1 MHLFRLLL
9 GYWAVHLQ
17 MPSAVH
23 LQMPFFVLWLS
34 RRSGKA
40 IATETVRQ
48 SRHDIKQVRGFEDEV
63 RAFIEQTAP

>member
-1 MHLFRLLL
+1 
-9 GYWAVHLQ
+9 

-23 LQMPFFVLWLS
+23 LQMPFFCVLWLS

-40 IATETVRQ
+40 IAIETVRQ
-48 SRHDIKQVRGFEDEV
+48 SRHDIKRARGFEDEM